1 MTPVA
6 AHGAAATIGTVMSPP
21 GRPKGEY
28 RKAQPEGSPMSFART
43 KIQPP
48 RQRASLIARPAL
60 EHALGRALAEQRLT
74 LISAPAGFG
83 KTVALTRQ
91 IERMAAGSALAW
103 VSLDEADDL
112 QRLLECL
119 FAALEP
125 CDLPWRVDPEAL
137 AASAGGNRGERA
149 AAAHEFINT
158 LAATELA
165 RGLIVLDD
173 LHRSTDPAIF
183 EFLDLLVE
191 RLPSTWGV
199 VIASRFDPPLSLARL
214 RAAGE
219 LAEFRQ
225 AELCFD
231 RHEVLQLGASLDGPA
246 CHALGEADAE
256 LLLARTGGWAA
267 GLRLALAAATADRGA
282 GTSIDW
288 ARAGQRMDRHL
299 FDYLADEV
307 LRDMP
312 GELRAFLLRCSVLP
326 ELSAMRCAAVS
337 GDALAAQR
345 LAEIER
351 RELFV
356 SVLSGPERTLRLHD
370 LFRDFLDERLK
381 REHAPELPSLY
392 RRAAAGE
399 TDPVRRV
406 GLLLLLAPAYDEAAA
421 LLAEVGPGLLK
432 AGAGA
437 HVVRL
442 IEQIPEAQRPP
453 QLLHLRGL
461 CAWTRWEWATMQ
473 ASMAQAAIGFEHAGA
488 PQLARRSRAY
498 EAAALSGCGR
508 LDDAARRLAAL
519 RAEPADGDD
528 RTQAFVLLVGT
539 WDAVMRGPAASAAAQ
554 LDAMVDVLE
563 RCADPALCY
572 ACMPH
577 FQFVGLPGMRAPLER
592 YVRHALGLAGER
604 DAALRAGARVMQAW
618 LLLWRGDADAARG
631 LIREVQQDEA
641 WFARPR
647 NLRLPVQ
654 VLLATDHALRGEAAS
669 AQALWQEL
677 LDDVDNDAQR
687 RLGWGGVY
695 LFLALRLAWL
705 VDDQASIAMLMPRFE
720 ASTHALEWPFVR
732 VARNLQRGQLALHE
746 GRAGDAAQRLEA
758 ALAESSAL
766 DTLGLDAGVR
776 VLGALAWLRC
786 GDRAA
791 AWGALAPL
799 LEQARLSGEIG
810 ALMIAGA
817 PALAELASAPWG
829 DAAGLPLEPV
839 QEALRL
845 AQALRVDTTPPT
857 ARDDVDEPAL
867 RTGSRVPQGLTP
879 REAEVLES
887 IAAGDSNKLIARA
900 FDLSPH
906 TVKRHVANILDKLGV
921 ASRGQAAA
929 WWRERH

>member
-1 MTPVA
+1 MT
-6 AHGAAATIGTVMSPP
+6 
-21 GRPKGEY
+21 
-28 RKAQPEGSPMSFART
+28 FART
-43 KIQPP
+43 RIQPP
-48 RQRASLIARPAL
+48 RQRASLIPRPAL
-60 EHALGRALAEQRLT
+60 EDALGRAIAEQRLT

-91 IERMAAGSALAW
+91 IERLAAGTALAW
-103 VSLDEADDL
+103 VSVDEADDL

-125 CDLPWRVDPEAL
+125 WDLPWRVDPDSL
-137 AASAGGNRGERA
+137 AVAAAGTRSERV
-149 AAAHEFINT
+149 AAAHELLNT
-158 LAATELA
+158 LAATEVP
-165 RGLIVLDD
+165 RGLMVLDD
-173 LHRSTDPAIF
+173 LHRSSDAALF

-191 RLPSTWGV
+191 RLPPAWGL
-199 VIASRFDPPLSLARL
+199 VIASRFDPPLSLARW

-231 RHEVLQLGASLDGPA
+231 QREVLQLSATLDRPA
-246 CHALGEADAE
+246 GRPLTEADAE
-256 LLLARTGGWAA
+256 LLLARTGGWAT
-267 GLRLALAAATADRGA
+267 GLRLALATALAERGA
-282 GTSIDW
+282 APGIDW
-288 ARAGQRMDRHL
+288 ARASQRMDRHL

-312 GELRAFLLRCSVLP
+312 GALREFLLRCAVLP
-326 ELSAMRCAAVS
+326 ELTATRCAAVS
-337 GDALAAQR
+337 GDAEAAKW

-356 SVLSGPERTLRLHD
+356 SVLNGPERTLRLHD

-381 REHAPELPSLY
+381 REHAPELPALY

-406 GLLLLLAPAYDEAAA
+406 GLLLLAPAYDEAAA
-421 LLAEVGPGLLK
+421 LLAAVGPALLK

-473 ASMAQAAIGFEHAGA
+473 ASMARAATGFERAGA
-488 PQLARRSRAY
+488 LRLARRSRAY
-498 EAAALSGCGR
+498 EVAALSGCGQ
-508 LDDAARRLAAL
+508 LDAAAQHLAAL

-528 RTQAFVLLVGT
+528 ATQAFVLLVST
-539 WDAVMRGPAASAAAQ
+539 WDAVMRGPAANAAAQ
-554 LDAMVDVLE
+554 LGAMVDVLE

-572 ACMPH
+572 SCLPH
-577 FQFVGLPGMRAPLER
+577 MQFVGLPGTRAPLAR
-592 YVRHALGLAGER
+592 YIRHALGVAGGR

-618 LLLWRGDADAARG
+618 LLLWRGEADAARAVV
-631 LIREVQQDEA
+631 REVQQDEA

-654 VLLATDHALRGEAAS
+654 VLLATDHALRGEADA
-669 AQALWQEL
+669 ARALWQGL

-705 VDDQASIAMLMPRFE
+705 VDDHASIAALMPRLE
-720 ASTHALEWPFVR
+720 ASAHALEWPFMR
-732 VARNLQRGQLALHE
+732 VARTLQRGQLALHA
-746 GRAGDAAQRLEA
+746 GRSGDAAQLLAA
-758 ALAESSAL
+758 ALAESSTL
-766 DTLGLDAGVR
+766 DTLGLDASVR

-791 AWGALAPL
+791 AWQALAPL
-799 LEQARLSGEIG
+799 LQQMQLSGEIG
-810 ALMIAGA
+810 ALMIAGV
-817 PALAELASAPWG
+817 PALAELADTAWD
-829 DAAGLPLEPV
+829 DAAARSLAPLH
-839 QEALRL
+839 EALRL
-845 AQALRVDTTPPT
+845 ARALRAGASAFAAGD
-857 ARDDVDEPAL
+857 AGGAAAL
-867 RTGSRVPQGLTP
+867 RAGSGLPQGLSP

-929 WWRERH
+929 WWHERH

>member
-1 MTPVA
+1 MAAGQANRVPVRA
-6 AHGAAATIGTVMSPP
+6 GTIGN
-21 GRPKGEY
+21 
-28 RKAQPEGSPMSFART
+28 AMSFART

-60 EHALGRALAEQRLT
+60 ERALGHALAEQRLT

-125 CDLPWRVDPEAL
+125 YDLPWRVDPDSL
-137 AASAGGNRGERA
+137 AASAGGSRSERA
-149 AAAHEFINT
+149 AAAHELINT
-158 LAATELA
+158 LAAAEVS
-165 RGLIVLDD
+165 RGLMVLDD
-173 LHRSTDPAIF
+173 LHRSSDAAIF

-191 RLPSTWGV
+191 RLPPAWGL
-199 VIASRFDPPLSLARL
+199 VIASRFDPPRSLARR

-231 RHEVLQLGASLDGPA
+231 QQEVLQLGASLDGPA
-246 CHALGEADAE
+246 GHRLGDADAE

-267 GLRLALAAATADRGA
+267 GLRLALAAALADRSA
-282 GTSIDW
+282 GQSIDW

-312 GELRAFLLRCSVLP
+312 DELRGFLLRCSVLP
-326 ELSAMRCAAVS
+326 ELSATRCAAVS

-381 REHAPELPSLY
+381 REHAPELPGLY

-406 GLLLLLAPAYDEAAA
+406 GLLLLAPAYDEAAA
-421 LLAEVGPGLLK
+421 MLAEVGPALLK

-473 ASMAQAAIGFEHAGA
+473 ASMARAASGFERAGA

-498 EAAALSGCGR
+498 EVAALSGCGR
-508 LDDAARRLAAL
+508 LDDAAQRLAAL
-519 RAEPADGDD
+519 RAEPADADD
-528 RTQAFVLLVGT
+528 RTQAFVLLVST
-539 WDAVMRGPAASAAAQ
+539 WDAVMRGPAASAASQ
-554 LDAMVDVLE
+554 LEAMVDVLE

-577 FQFVGLPGMRAPLER
+577 FQFVGLPGTRAPLER

-631 LIREVQQDEA
+631 LIQEVQQDEA

-654 VLLATDHALRGEAAS
+654 VLLATDHALRGETAS

-705 VDDQASIAMLMPRFE
+705 VDDQASIAMLVPRLE
-720 ASTHALEWPFVR
+720 ASAHALEWPFMR

-746 GRAGDAAQRLEA
+746 GRPTEAAQSLA
-758 ALAESSAL
+758 TALAESSAL

-786 GDRAA
+786 GDHAA
-791 AWGALAPL
+791 AWTALAPL
-799 LEQARLSGEIG
+799 LQQVRLSGEIG
-810 ALMIAGA
+810 ALMIAGV
-817 PALAELASAPWG
+817 PALAELANAPWG
-829 DAAGLPLEPV
+829 DAAALSLEPLH
-839 QEALRL
+839 EALRVS
-845 AQALRVDTTPPT
+845 QVLRADTTALA
-857 ARDDVDEPAL
+857 ARSEGAVVRD
-867 RTGSRVPQGLTP
+867 GSRVPQGLTP
-879 REAEVLES
+879 RETEVLES

>member
-1 MTPVA
+1 MT
-6 AHGAAATIGTVMSPP
+6 
-21 GRPKGEY
+21 
-28 RKAQPEGSPMSFART
+28 FART
-43 KIQPP
+43 RIQPP
-48 RQRASLIARPAL
+48 RQRASLIPRPAL
-60 EHALGRALAEQRLT
+60 EHALGRAIAEQRLT

-91 IERMAAGSALAW
+91 IDRLAAGTALAW

-125 CDLPWRVDPEAL
+125 FDLPWRVDPDSL
-137 AASAGGNRGERA
+137 AVAAAGTRSERV
-149 AAAHEFINT
+149 AAAHELINT
-158 LAATELA
+158 LAATEVA
-165 RGLIVLDD
+165 RGLMVLDD
-173 LHRSTDPAIF
+173 LHRSGDAALF

-191 RLPSTWGV
+191 RLPPAWGL
-199 VIASRFDPPLSLARL
+199 VIASRFDPPLPLARW

-231 RHEVLQLGASLDGPA
+231 QREVLQLSATLDRPA
-246 CHALGEADAE
+246 GSALTAADAD
-256 LLLARTGGWAA
+256 LLLARTGGWAT
-267 GLRLALAAATADRGA
+267 GLRLALATALAERGA
-282 GTSIDW
+282 APGIDW
-288 ARAGQRMDRHL
+288 ARTSQRMDRHL

-312 GELRAFLLRCSVLP
+312 GALREFLLRCAVLP
-326 ELSAMRCAAVS
+326 ELTATRCAAVS
-337 GDALAAQR
+337 GDAEAAR
-345 LAEIER
+345 WLAEIER

-356 SVLSGPERTLRLHD
+356 SVLNGPERTLRLHD

-381 REHAPELPSLY
+381 REHAPELPALY

-399 TDPVRRV
+399 TDPLRRV
-406 GLLLLLAPAYDEAAA
+406 GLLLLAPAYDEAAA
-421 LLAEVGPGLLK
+421 LLAAVGPALLK

-442 IEQIPEAQRPP
+442 IEQIPQAQRPP

-473 ASMAQAAIGFEHAGA
+473 ASMAGATAGFERAGA
-488 PQLARRSRAY
+488 AQLARRSRAY
-498 EAAALSGCGR
+498 EVAALSGCGR
-508 LDDAARRLAAL
+508 LDAAAQHLAVL
-519 RAEPADGDD
+519 RAEAADGDD
-528 RTQAFVLLVGT
+528 GTQAFVLLVST
-539 WDAVMRGPAASAAAQ
+539 WDAVMRGPAANAAAQ
-554 LDAMVDVLE
+554 LGAMVDVLE

-572 ACMPH
+572 SCLPH
-577 FQFVGLPGMRAPLER
+577 MQFVGLPGTRAPLER
-592 YVRHALGLAGER
+592 YIRHALGVAGER

-618 LLLWRGDADAARG
+618 LLLWRGEADAARAVV
-631 LIREVQQDEA
+631 REVQQDEA

-654 VLLATDHALRGEAAS
+654 VLLATDHALRGEAEPAR
-669 AQALWQEL
+669 ALWQAL

-705 VDDQASIAMLMPRFE
+705 VDDHASIAALMPRLE
-720 ASTHALEWPFVR
+720 ASAHALEWPFMR
-732 VARNLQRGQLALHE
+732 VARALQRGQIALHE
-746 GRAGDAAQRLEA
+746 GRSGEAAQLLA
-758 ALAESSAL
+758 TALAESSTL
-766 DTLGLDAGVR
+766 DTLGLDASVR

-791 AWGALAPL
+791 AWQALAPL
-799 LEQARLSGEIG
+799 LQQARLSGEIG

-817 PALAELASAPWG
+817 PALAELAGAAWH
-829 DAAGLPLEPV
+829 DAAAHSLAPLH
-839 QEALRL
+839 EALRL
-845 AQALRVDTTPPT
+845 ARALRAGTSAFAAGGAAALRAGPGLPQAL
-857 ARDDVDEPAL
+857 
-867 RTGSRVPQGLTP
+867 SP

-929 WWRERH
+929 WWHEQH